1 MDRCYVLSGI
11 LLDDNGE
18 EVGIR
23 YQELDSSITVICKKD
38 EVNDFL
44 LSHEVYGGGDF
55 CVARVDAKTGEVIS
69 RGHPKLIRIVW
80 FRDTAKG
87 VNLRF
92 RLRYLDSGG
101 EYKDKILS
109 LDDCLET
116 LHRLEEEGATVVDE
130 YPKSESLKPY
140 LLFMRGILY
149 SEAYQLERSRARL
162 TREDCS
168 KVSVYYDEDTRR
180 LGLKAIGMVGQS
192 NGVNRY
198 SAFVSRIEV
207 SSDVLAQASVK
218 VVDLSRCDRL
228 TEINYSASLYSLES
242 DNPMVMIFP
251 KWSTKVT
258 DEPKLIIKTF
268 SIGSGRFEFRNFP
281 SGAVFKGLTV
291 FGGAELVGEVGV
303 FTVETAVFGGVPG
316 YGRLHGVKKLFI
328 RVVLTANSQIL
339 IFNTDSEEI
348 NIEYDAGFEP
358 FMPSIFSIAD
368 CHGLKSLKVVSR
380 DCIDITKVL
389 SGIRGCFSLSE
400 ITLIAEK
407 FHADID
413 GKAVDGVRLL
423 KGLGYKRLKN
433 LRVIKKGNGYD
444 SIDKNVFIQVPY
456 GCAVE
461 CESKRLASQII
472 QADK

>member
-69 RGHPKLIRIVW
+69 RGHPKLISIVW
-80 FRDTAKG
+80 FRDNAKG

-92 RLRYLDSGG
+92 RLRYLDSSG

-109 LDDCLET
+109 LDECLDT
-116 LHRLEEEGATVVDE
+116 LHRLEGEGATVVDE
-130 YPKSESLKPY
+130 YPKSDSLKPY
-140 LLFMRGILY
+140 LLFMCGILY

-168 KVSVYYDEDTRR
+168 KVSVYYDEETRR
-180 LGLKAIGMVGQS
+180 LGLQAVGMVGQS

-198 SAFVSRIEV
+198 SAFVNRIEV
-207 SSDVLAQASVK
+207 SSDDLAQASVK
-218 VVDLSRCDRL
+218 VVDLSRCDRIR
-228 TEINYSASLYSLES
+228 EIKYSNTPLSF
-242 DNPMVMIFP
+242 DNPMTMIFP
-251 KWSTKVT
+251 QWATKVT
-258 DEPKLIIKTF
+258 DEPKLVIKTF
-268 SIGSGRFEFRNFP
+268 SIGRGRFEFRNFP

-303 FTVETAVFGGVPG
+303 FTVESAVFGATPS
-316 YGRLHGVKKLFI
+316 YEKLHGVKKLFI
-328 RVVLTANSQIL
+328 RVALHANSQVM

-348 NIEYDAGFEP
+348 NIEYSVGFSP
-358 FMPSIFSIAD
+358 FMPSIFSITD
-368 CHGLKSLKVVSR
+368 CYGLKSLKVVSR
-380 DCIDITKVL
+380 DCIDIPKVM
-389 SGIRGCFSLSE
+389 SGIKGCPSLSE
-400 ITLIAEK
+400 ITLIAER

-413 GKAVDGVRLL
+413 GRAIDGIRLL
-423 KGLGYKRLKN
+423 KGLGYKRLKT
-433 LRVIKKGNGYD
+433 LRVLKKGNGVD
-444 SIDKNVFIQVPY
+444 SIDKNVFIRVPY

-461 CESKRLASQII
+461 CESKRLESQII
-472 QADK
+472 KADK

>member
-1 MDRCYVLSGI
+1 MDSCYILSGI
-11 LLDDNGE
+11 LLDESGE

-44 LSHEVYGGGDF
+44 LSHEVYGGGDL

-69 RGHPKLIRIVW
+69 RGHPKLISIVW
-80 FRDTAKG
+80 FRDTAIG

-92 RLRYLDSGG
+92 QLCYLDSGG

-109 LDDCLET
+109 LDDCLDT
-116 LHRLEEEGATVVDE
+116 LHRLEGEGATVVDE

-168 KVSVYYDEDTRR
+168 NISVYFDRETRSVR
-180 LGLKAIGMVGQS
+180 LQAIGMVGQS

-198 SAFVSRIEV
+198 SAFVNRIEV
-207 SSDVLAQASVK
+207 SSNDLAQASVK

-228 TEINYSASLYSLES
+228 TEIDYSGSLGSLKS
-242 DNPMVMIFP
+242 DNSMTMIFP
-251 KWSTKVT
+251 KWTTKVT

-268 SIGSGRFEFRNFP
+268 SIGRGRFEFRNFP

-291 FGGAELVGEVGV
+291 FSGAELAGEIGI
-303 FTVETAVFGGVPG
+303 FTVESAVFGTMTSYEKV
-316 YGRLHGVKKLFI
+316 HGVKKLVI
-328 RVVLTANSQIL
+328 RVVSPANSQIL
-339 IFNTDSEEI
+339 ISNTDSEEI
-348 NIEYDAGFEP
+348 NIEYSAGFAP
-358 FMPSIFSIAD
+358 FMPNIFSIAD
-368 CHGLKSLKVVSR
+368 CYGLKSLTVVSR
-380 DCIDITKVL
+380 DCIDIPKVL
-389 SGIRGCFSLSE
+389 SGIERCPSLSE
-400 ITLIAEK
+400 ITLIAKK

-413 GKAVDGVRLL
+413 GRTIDGAL
-423 KGLGYKRLKN
+423 KCLDYNRLKI
-433 LRVIKKGNGYD
+433 LRVLKKGNGMD
-444 SIDKNVFIQVPY
+444 FIHNKVFIQVPY
-456 GCAVE
+456 DCTVE
-461 CESKRLASQII
+461 CESELLASQII
-472 QADK
+472 RAYK